1 MRLCLWRF
9 TGGSTLAWLF
19 YMWDPLR
26 SGASNKGQDQGNT
39 HPTNGHLLRG
49 EYPEYTDRNGR
60 RGGGGIHDE
69 AHTPQQTLWAK
80 CFNDIVI

>member
-60 RGGGGIHDE
+60 RGGGRSMMR
-69 AHTPQQTLWAK
+69 HTLHNK
-80 CFNDIVI
+80 LYGLNVLMIK